1 MDLSAIAVLY
11 QDSPEKETL
20 IWYLRKLGMDHVLFG
35 SDFPVFTSEKTL
47 AAIRQ
52 YGLSK
57 RVNSS
62 SPAMEIEKWPVQSQQ
77 LTDVKRTLG
86 YATQPYFHARWC
98 AVKAHDVWSRNKKIG
113 QGVDFSIYVSG
124 ASTVQ
129 THVIPVRPSHSFSY
143 GCPGVG
149 APVLSVE
156 EV

>member
-98 AVKAHDVWSRNKKIG
+98 AVKAHDVWPRDGPPLRAQTSQGRSSTLRN
-113 QGVDFSIYVSG
+113 GVTFL
-124 ASTVQ
+124 
-129 THVIPVRPSHSFSY
+129 PL
-143 GCPGVG
+143 
-149 APVLSVE
+149 VLLRCALLCRMSE
-156 EV
+156 MQMLRT

>member
-1 MDLSAIAVLY
+1 
-11 QDSPEKETL
+11 
-20 IWYLRKLGMDHVLFG
+20 MDHVLFG

-62 SPAMEIEKWPVQSQQ
+62 SPAMEIEKWPVPSQQ

-98 AVKAHDVWSRNKKIG
+98 ALKAHEVWSRTKKVKIPSASF
-113 QGVDFSIYVSG
+113 GV
-124 ASTVQ
+124 A
-129 THVIPVRPSHSFSY
+129 
-143 GCPGVG
+143 
-149 APVLSVE
+149 
-156 EV
+156 